1 MKSRTLI
8 VGLVLAVSTLIVGGC
23 APPAAE
29 SAAAPADAAAEVA
42 GTPRPTEAPI
52 EVPDPARARDAALA
66 YVAANYRDRAPAPD
80 LAWTEE
86 SITPDGEVGDPTFQY
101 AAPGWTVTVSFP
113 LVAIQTSIC
122 TVVMEDQATGFH
134 WEGEVDTA
142 GQVTELVVGEQP
154 PTEDDPYPGWAS
166 YVNTDYGFSFR
177 YPITWTIE
185 EVPAREDER
194 GTWASSVK
202 LTQGTL
208 RLVVQYMRTTEDVLL
223 EGGFGAG
230 DVVDRG
236 TVTFMGQQVPKQ
248 ALVFEGQTKA
258 VFCASEVGELVF
270 RVQLDDDPGEGVD
283 YGTIDLPEPVQAEVD
298 VILGSFEPVLSE

>member
-8 VGLVLAVSTLIVGGC
+8 VGLMLAVSTLIVGGC

-29 SAAAPADAAAEVA
+29 SAAAPVGAAVEVT
-42 GTPRPTEAPI
+42 GTSRPTEAPI
-52 EVPDPARARDAALA
+52 EVPNPARARDAALA
-66 YVAANYRDRAPAPD
+66 YVAANYSDRAPAPD

-86 SITPDGEVGDPTFQY
+86 AIASDGEVGDPTFQY
-101 AAPGWTVTVSFP
+101 TAAGWTVTVSFP
-113 LVAIQTSIC
+113 LVAIQKTIC

-134 WEGEVDTA
+134 WEGEVDVA
-142 GQVTELVVGEQP
+142 EQVTELVAGEQP

-166 YVNTDYGFSFR
+166 YANPDYGFSFR
-177 YPITWTIE
+177 YPITWVLE

-208 RLVVQYMRTTEDVLL
+208 RLIVQTMRTSEDVLL

-236 TVTFMGQQVPKQ
+236 TVVFMGQEVPKQ

-258 VFCASEVGELVF
+258 VFCAAEVGDLVF
-270 RVQLDDDPGEGVD
+270 RVQLDDDPGVGVD
-283 YGTIDLPEPVQAEVD
+283 YGTIDIPEPAQAEVD

>member
-1 MKSRTLI
+1 MTNRMLI
-8 VGLVLAVSTLIVGGC
+8 AGLVLAVGMLIVGGC
-23 APPAAE
+23 TPPV
-29 SAAAPADAAAEVA
+29 AEVA
-42 GTPRPTEAPI
+42 GASRPTEVPN

-66 YVAANYRDRAPAPD
+66 YVAANYGDRAPASA

-86 SITPDGEVGDPTFQY
+86 SITPDGELSDPTFQY
-101 AAPGWTVTVSFP
+101 TAAGWTVTVSFP
-113 LVAIQTSIC
+113 LVAIQTAVC

-134 WEGEVDTA
+134 WEGEVDVA
-142 GQVTELVVGEQP
+142 GQVTEFVAGGQP
-154 PTEDDPYPGWAS
+154 STEDEPYPGWAS

-177 YPITWTIE
+177 YPITWALE

-202 LTQGTL
+202 LTQGML
-208 RLVVQYMRTTEDVLL
+208 RLIVQYMRTSEDVLL

-236 TVTFMGQQVPKQ
+236 TVTFMGQEVPRQ

-258 VFCASEVGELVF
+258 VFCAAEVDGLVF

-283 YGTIDLPEPVQAEVD
+283 YGTIDIPEPAQAEMD
-298 VILGSFEPVLSE
+298 VIMGSFEPVLSE